1 MSYFLPS
8 SIQKRVLRFV
18 LSTQGLLEIQD
29 LDLDNLGIA
38 WGMRST
44 VELRDIGLS
53 THKLS
58 ALLQLPPALVLV
70 TARILLLRVTIP
82 ANLFSGSISI
92 EIDGVDVRLSTDT
105 KAKNGDGHNTSLE
118 ADSSRAK
125 RKEKEAGPPR
135 SNKTTIQNASDSV
148 SGASRK
154 DGNNDDDVRGN
165 VLPST
170 FDIAQSFIQREP
182 PEERAELQ
190 AAVASSLDIDA
201 SQVLDESTA
210 DSITLGVG
218 GGISMPGFLANLLKG
233 VKDRMELHI
242 ANVEISLDT
251 QLELP
256 ADVTESPGA
265 SEVPESLIIKL
276 VVEKVDI
283 EGVTNESSPIKP
295 KSKSVPDEL
304 REEENLAKNSQQA
317 VRRISLRN
325 IQGMIISD
333 MSLFMNLSRFSV
345 PPSPNKTSSSRGCTS
360 TSESEP
366 TLSNPSLRAHKS
378 ENFRRRNLGKPT
390 ISRSTTS
397 ASPPDNIDFSDDS
410 NKLGSAAR
418 FPESEHDPTFSHS
431 QYHESA
437 LTGSFYSTTGDNDPN
452 VESRAGRGY
461 RANDRE
467 DSMMTSQ
474 SLISTPFDKIGALQ
488 EGRSDQAPELVED
501 PPESLAE
508 SKIFSHEEAQSM
520 YMSALSHDSR
530 AHRRHD
536 MPGNWDSSGSED
548 ETPITRVSATINLP
562 FDQEKHAPQKEH
574 LADRAPMATEKVEKA
589 TELMRERKM
598 PEITMREAPVLKCP
612 KPAAEG
618 FSQVEQISSENSGE
632 SSESSDTG
640 LFSLKKIISIDLIT
654 VDIPQTYGQVVEGS
668 ALPTQGNPSVPPDI
682 SRSDHHKIPRARAQH
697 AGPGNSSHGLV
708 DSSNRD
714 LFATTKE
721 SKPST
726 SISVGDVS
734 ILGDLGLT
742 KLTIM
747 LAQKFMEILK
757 QKPQVEKASNPLA
770 EVYSHTNVAVR
781 SISWQFLDVV
791 RGFTTSGSLKLSAEA
806 RVAPISEDTD
816 VLLKAVIKYLA
827 ISLERR
833 GKSSISTTSIKKLV
847 FGYATDTIL
856 SFDPGLKLRESTRD
870 IILGPVDHDIVLKI
884 SDSSDRSHI
893 EITTLPL
900 HLHLDLRRLDET
912 FSWFGGFS
920 SILGLGNSMIS
931 TVTVTEG
938 KSRPLVNKPTRGV
951 RFEDTTPAIK
961 TPEKVSSPQQKI
973 TARLGG
979 MIFDLQG
986 NSSAFRLE
994 TSALKLVSRAE
1005 GLGLSVDRLN
1015 VSGPYIVSQSKKPSI
1030 NVKLS
1035 GLRVE
1040 YLSNPKEVDL
1050 TRLLALLCPSNDNFE
1065 QDDDILVDTL
1075 LRQRRQGGVIRLNV
1089 DSLDSHIGEL
1099 ADFKQLPTLGDD
1111 LKKLSAVAKYIPE
1124 DDRPGIMTL
1133 FLVRDANLGIDSGNH
1148 IGTVGATIK
1157 NIEAAYISLPS
1168 LIALSVR
1175 QLEVR
1180 RNNVEELV
1188 GTVSS
1193 PRPDPEV
1200 PTPMVM
1206 ARFVGNELEPT
1217 VKLKLQSIRVEY
1229 HVTTVMAVLGLP
1241 DDISTERLVS
1251 DLVSSVAT
1259 VTARPEFGLSPPQMS
1274 AQTST
1279 RSSESKSKAP
1289 PLGFDLVL
1297 RDVVV
1302 GLNPRD
1308 CPARGILVLSTARVN
1323 ITSNQDDDLTANLEV
1338 NKASFLAIDDIDG
1351 LAKVEVTEKPV
1362 QAGLLQ
1368 RLSTLGYVSLVEV
1381 SAAKVALQVLRSA
1394 PEADI
1399 TMDLELR
1406 DTLMVLESCAD
1417 STQTLQ
1423 VILNGLQPPLPPSK
1437 EIKYRTEIMPVED
1450 MLASFS
1456 GDAFATHQQ
1465 SQHSSI
1471 HLSTTETGEMDDED
1485 VQDLEFVSSF
1495 YGFDPEAEQE
1505 DEDMSNSLSEK
1516 TFDSMISEPAK
1527 LNVSEA
1533 TAINNSPS
1541 QPEVAMEVSAL
1552 DFREDHFGNSSTIG
1566 GTAHRWDTRRNTYEL
1581 ADDSKLRV
1589 SPLRLRVR
1597 DVHIIWN
1604 LFDGYDWQHTRD
1616 TIGEAVAAIEGKA
1629 IEQRSR
1635 RNKRK
1640 SLDPEEEEDSVIGDF
1655 LFNSIYIGIAGHHDP
1670 KELSRQI
1677 NRNIDDLASESE
1689 SYATSTVSSS
1699 PSRQSRP
1706 PRAKGRKLRLMRSRS
1721 HKITF
1726 ELKGLSADLVVF
1738 PPGSGETQSSLDIRV
1753 QDLEVFDHLPTS
1765 TWKKFATY
1773 MHDAGE
1779 REAGTSM
1786 IHIELL
1792 NVKPVP
1798 DLAAS
1803 EIILKVRRVNRLA

>member
-58 ALLQLPPALVLV
+58 ALLQLPPALTLV

-82 ANLFSGSISI
+82 ANIFSGSISI
-92 EIDGVDVRLSTDT
+92 EVDGVDVRLSTDT
-105 KAKNGDGHNTSLE
+105 KAESGDGHKTPPG
-118 ADSSRAK
+118 ADGSRAK
-125 RKEKEAGPPR
+125 RKGKTAGRAR
-135 SNKTTIQNASDSV
+135 STKRTVQNTSNSV
-148 SGASRK
+148 SGTSSKGSNK
-154 DGNNDDDVRGN
+154 DDGTSGN

-170 FDIAQSFIQREP
+170 FDIAQSFIQGER
-182 PEERAELQ
+182 PEERAELH
-190 AAVASSLDIDA
+190 AAVASSLDLDA
-201 SQVLDESTA
+201 SQVVDESIG
-210 DSITLGVG
+210 DSVTLGVG

-233 VKDRMELHI
+233 VRDRMEICI

-251 QLELP
+251 QLGLP
-256 ADVTESPGA
+256 AHVLEAPGA
-265 SEVPESLIIKL
+265 SEIPENLIIKL

-283 EGVTNESSPIKP
+283 EGVTNESSATNPR
-295 KSKSVPDEL
+295 SKSMPDEL
-304 REEENLAKNSQQA
+304 CEEDDLARKSQQA

-345 PPSPNKTSSSRGCTS
+345 PPSPNKASSSRGCTS

-366 TLSNPSLRAHKS
+366 TLSNPSSRAHNS
-378 ENFRRRNLGKPT
+378 EPVRSRHLNKPT
-390 ISRSTTS
+390 IFRSTAS
-397 ASPPDNIDFSDDS
+397 AAPRDDIESSDDS
-410 NKLGSAAR
+410 DQLSSAAT
-418 FPESEHDPTFSHS
+418 FSGFGHQSSFSHS
-431 QYHESA
+431 QYHESV
-437 LTGSFYSTTGDNDPN
+437 LTGSFYSTTGDSDPS
-452 VESRAGRGY
+452 VESHAGPSYSG
-461 RANDRE
+461 NERE
-467 DSMMTSQ
+467 DAMMTSQ
-474 SLISTPFDKIGALQ
+474 SPISTPLGKLGVLQ
-488 EGRSDQAPELVED
+488 EGGSDQATDMVED
-501 PPESLAE
+501 APENLAE

-530 AHRRHD
+530 THRGHD
-536 MPGNWDSSGSED
+536 MPGNWDSSSSED
-548 ETPITRVSATINLP
+548 DTLTTRMGAAVKLP
-562 FDQEKHAPQKEH
+562 SEQEKHAPQQDRSV
-574 LADRAPMATEKVEKA
+574 DRAPVATEKLESA
-589 TELMRERKM
+589 
-598 PEITMREAPVLKCP
+598 PEMIQEGTLPDNTLHEAPVLERTT
-612 KPAAEG
+612 PATED
-618 FSQVEQISSENSGE
+618 FSHVKQVLSENSGG
-632 SSESSDTG
+632 SSESSDTV
-640 LFSLKKIISIDLIT
+640 LFSLKKIIAIDLIT
-654 VDIPQTYGQVVEGS
+654 VDIPQTYDQAVEGS
-668 ALPTQGNPSVPPDI
+668 AFPAQGNESVSPDLSRPCHQNI
-682 SRSDHHKIPRARAQH
+682 SRARVQH
-697 AGPGNSSHGLV
+697 AGQGNSSDGPA
-708 DSSNRD
+708 DSSHLD
-714 LFATTKE
+714 LSATTKE

-726 SISVGDVS
+726 SISLGDVS

-747 LAQKFMEILK
+747 LAQKFMDIVK
-757 QKPQVEKASNPLA
+757 QKPQAEKANSAIA
-770 EVYSHTNVAVR
+770 EVYSHTNVVVR
-781 SISWQFLDVV
+781 RISWQFLDVV
-791 RGFTTSGSLKLSAEA
+791 RGFTTSRSLNLSAEA
-806 RVAPISEDTD
+806 RAAPMSDDTD
-816 VLLKAVIKYLA
+816 VLLKAIIRDLT

-833 GKSSISTTSIKKLV
+833 GNVSVSTTSIKKLV
-847 FGYATDTIL
+847 FGYATDNIL
-856 SFDPGLKLRESTRD
+856 SFDPGLRLRESTRD
-870 IILGPVDHDIVLKI
+870 IVLGPVDHDIVLKI

-912 FSWFGGFS
+912 FGWFGGFS
-920 SILGLGNSMIS
+920 SILGLGSSVIS

-938 KSRPLVNKPTRGV
+938 KSRPLAAKPARGV
-951 RFEDTTPAIK
+951 RFEDTIQ
-961 TPEKVSSPQQKI
+961 TPEKVPSPQQKI

-979 MIFDLQG
+979 IIFDLQG

-1005 GLGLSVDRLN
+1005 GIGLSVDRLKI
-1015 VSGPYIVSQSKKPSI
+1015 SGPYCALQSKEPSI

-1040 YLSNPKEVDL
+1040 YLSNPKEIDL

-1089 DSLDSHIGEL
+1089 DSLISDIGEM
-1099 ADFKQLPTLGDD
+1099 ADLKQLPTLGDD

-1133 FLVRDANLGIDSGNH
+1133 FLVRDANLGIDSGDH
-1148 IGTVGATIK
+1148 IGTVGVTIK

-1168 LIALSVR
+1168 LIAFSVH

-1188 GTVSS
+1188 GVVSP
-1193 PRPDPEV
+1193 PRPGLEV

-1241 DDISTERLVS
+1241 DDISTERFVS
-1251 DLVSSVAT
+1251 DMVSSVAT
-1259 VTARPEFGLSPPQMS
+1259 VTARTEFGSSPPQLS

-1279 RSSESKSKAP
+1279 RSDGFKSKAQ
-1289 PLGFDLVL
+1289 PLAFDLLL

-1308 CPARGILVLSTARVN
+1308 CTARGVVVLSTAKLN
-1323 ITSNQDDDLTANLEV
+1323 ITSNQDDDLTASLEV
-1338 NKASFLAIDDIDG
+1338 HKASFLAIDDING
-1351 LAKVEVTEKPV
+1351 LAKVDVIVKSV
-1362 QAGLLQ
+1362 QVGLLQ

-1381 SAAKVALQVLRSA
+1381 SAAKVALHVLRSA

-1399 TMDLELR
+1399 TTDLELR

-1417 STQTLQ
+1417 STQTMQ
-1423 VILNGLQPPLPPSK
+1423 MILNGLQPPLPPSK
-1437 EIKYRTEIMPVED
+1437 ETKYRTEIMPVED

-1456 GDAFATHQQ
+1456 GDAFATHHQ
-1465 SQHSSI
+1465 SRHSSI
-1471 HLSTTETGEMDDED
+1471 HSSTTQTDEVDDED

-1495 YGFDPEAEQE
+1495 YGLGPEGE
-1505 DEDMSNSLSEK
+1505 DEDVSNSLSEK
-1516 TFDSMISEPAK
+1516 SFDSMISGPAR
-1527 LNVSEA
+1527 LSVVEA
-1533 TAINNSPS
+1533 TAIDNSPG
-1541 QPEVAMEVSAL
+1541 QPEVAMDVSAL

-1655 LFNSIYIGIAGHHDP
+1655 LFNSIYIGIASNHDP
-1670 KELSRQI
+1670 KDLNRQI
-1677 NRNIDDLASESE
+1677 NRNIDDLVSESE

-1699 PSRQSRP
+1699 PSRQTRP
-1706 PRAKGRKLRLMRSRS
+1706 PRAKSRKLRLMRSRS
-1721 HKITF
+1721 HKMTF

-1786 IHIELL
+1786 VHIELL

-1803 EIILKVRRVNRLA
+1803 EIILKVRGVNGLA

>member
-44 VELRDIGLS
+44 VELRNIGLS
-53 THKLS
+53 TQKLS
-58 ALLQLPPALVLV
+58 TLLQLPPALILA

-82 ANLFSGSISI
+82 ANLFSGSILI
-92 EIDGVDVRLSTDT
+92 EVDGVDVRLSTDT
-105 KAKNGDGHNTSLE
+105 NTENGDGHNTSPG
-118 ADSSRAK
+118 ADSSSSK
-125 RKEKEAGPPR
+125 RRVKKAGRPR
-135 SNKTTIQNASDSV
+135 SNKTNVQNISDSV
-148 SGASRK
+148 SGASSK
-154 DGNNDDDVRGN
+154 LGNKNDDFHGHG
-165 VLPST
+165 LPST
-170 FDIAQSFIQREP
+170 FDIAQSFIQGEP
-182 PEERAELQ
+182 PQKRAELQ

-201 SQVLDESTA
+201 SQVVDESTG
-210 DSITLGVG
+210 DSTTLGVG

-233 VKDRMELHI
+233 VKDRMELRI

-251 QLELP
+251 QLGLP
-256 ADVTESPGA
+256 ADILESPGA
-265 SEVPESLIIKL
+265 SETPENLTIKL
-276 VVEKVDI
+276 VVEKIDI
-283 EGVTNESSPIKP
+283 ERVTNESSPIVP

-304 REEENLAKNSQQA
+304 REDEDMARNSQQA

-345 PPSPNKTSSSRGCTS
+345 PPSPNKVSSSRGCTS

-366 TLSNPSLRAHKS
+366 ALYNQSSREQKKES
-378 ENFRRRNLGKPT
+378 VRRRHLGKPT
-390 ISRSTTS
+390 ISKSTTS
-397 ASPPDNIDFSDDS
+397 APPPDDSASSDESD
-410 NKLGSAAR
+410 KLESAAA
-418 FPESEHDPTFSHS
+418 FSGHHLTFSQS
-431 QYHESA
+431 QYHGSV
-437 LTGSFYSTTGDNDPN
+437 LTGSFYSATGDGDPN
-452 VESRAGRGY
+452 VKSLTAPSYTGNE
-461 RANDRE
+461 RE
-467 DSMMTSQ
+467 DDAMTSQ
-474 SLISTPFDKIGALQ
+474 SPIPTPFDEIGALQ
-488 EGRSDQAPELVED
+488 EGRSDQATDIVED
-501 PPESLAE
+501 APENLAE

-536 MPGNWDSSGSED
+536 MPGNWDSSGSEG
-548 ETPITRVSATINLP
+548 ETPITRVSAAVKLP
-562 FDQEKHAPQKEH
+562 FDQEKHALRKEQ
-574 LADRAPMATEKVEKA
+574 LADRAPVVTERSENA
-589 TELMRERKM
+589 TELMQEGTM
-598 PEITMREAPVLKCP
+598 PEDNLREAPVLEGANS
-612 KPAAEG
+612 AAEG
-618 FSQVEQISSENSGE
+618 LSHVEQVLSENSGG

-640 LFSLKKIISIDLIT
+640 LFSLKKIIAIDVINIE
-654 VDIPQTYGQVVEGS
+654 IPQTDDQVVEGS
-668 ALPTQGNPSVPPDI
+668 AFPTHDNQSVSPDL
-682 SRSDHHKIPRARAQH
+682 SQPHQPKDARRRAQH
-697 AGPGNSSHGLV
+697 GGHGKSSHGLV
-708 DSSNRD
+708 DSLHPD
-714 LFATTKE
+714 LFATTKD

-726 SISVGDVS
+726 SISLGDVS

-757 QKPQVEKASNPLA
+757 QKPQVEKATDAPVK
-770 EVYSHTNVAVR
+770 VYSHTNIAVR
-781 SISWQFLDVV
+781 RISWQFLDVV
-791 RGFTTSGSLKLSAEA
+791 RGFTTSGSMNLSGEA
-806 RVAPISEDTD
+806 RAAPMYEDTD
-816 VLLKAVIKYLA
+816 VLLKAVIRDLA
-827 ISLERR
+827 ISIERR
-833 GKSSISTTSIKKLV
+833 GKSSVSTTSIKKLV
-847 FGYATDTIL
+847 FGYAADTIL

-870 IILGPVDHDIVLKI
+870 ITLGPIDHDIVIKI

-938 KSRPLVNKPTRGV
+938 KSRPLATKPTRGV
-951 RFEDTTPAIK
+951 RFEDTTE
-961 TPEKVSSPQQKI
+961 TPDRVSSPQQKI

-979 MIFDLQG
+979 IIFDLQG

-1015 VSGPYIVSQSKKPSI
+1015 ISGPYVVMQNKKPSI

-1089 DSLDSHIGEL
+1089 DSLDCHLDEM
-1099 ADFKQLPTLGDD
+1099 ADLKQLPTLGDD

-1133 FLVRDANLGIDSGNH
+1133 FLVRDANLGIDFGNH
-1148 IGTVGATIK
+1148 IGTVGVIIK

-1168 LIALSVR
+1168 LIALSVH

-1188 GTVSS
+1188 AVVSP
-1193 PRPDPEV
+1193 PRPGLEM

-1217 VKLKLQSIRVEY
+1217 VKLKLQSIRMEY

-1241 DDISTERLVS
+1241 DDISTERFLS
-1251 DLVSSVAT
+1251 DMVSSVAT
-1259 VTARPEFGLSPPQMS
+1259 VTACTEFGSSPPRLS
-1274 AQTST
+1274 AQTSV
-1279 RSSESKSKAP
+1279 RSDESKSKAP
-1289 PLGFDLVL
+1289 PLAFDLLL

-1302 GLNPRD
+1302 GLNPRE
-1308 CPARGILVLSTARVN
+1308 CAARGIIVLSTARVN
-1323 ITSNQDDDLTANLEV
+1323 ITSYQDDDLTANLEV
-1338 NKASFLAIDDIDG
+1338 NKASFLAIDDVDR
-1351 LAKVEVTEKPV
+1351 LAKVDVTEKSV
-1362 QAGLLQ
+1362 QVELLQ

-1381 SAAKVALQVLRSA
+1381 PAAKVALQVLKSA

-1399 TMDLELR
+1399 TTDLELR
-1406 DTLMVLESCAD
+1406 DTLVVLESCAD
-1417 STQTLQ
+1417 STQTMQ
-1423 VILNGLQPPLPPSK
+1423 MILNGLQPPLPPSK
-1437 EIKYRTEIMPVED
+1437 ELKYRTEIMPVED
-1450 MLASFS
+1450 MLASLS
-1456 GDAFATHQQ
+1456 GDAFATHYQ

-1471 HLSTTETGEMDDED
+1471 HSSTAQTDEVDDED

-1495 YGFDPEAEQE
+1495 YGPGLEADDQ
-1505 DEDMSNSLSEK
+1505 DVSNSFSEK
-1516 TFDSMISEPAK
+1516 SFNSMISEPAR
-1527 LNVSEA
+1527 LNVTEA
-1533 TAINNSPS
+1533 SAINNSPG

-1604 LFDGYDWQHTRD
+1604 LFDGYDWQRTRD

-1655 LFNSIYIGIAGHHDP
+1655 LFNSIYIGIAGNHDP
-1670 KELSRQI
+1670 KDLSRQI
-1677 NRNIDDLASESE
+1677 NRNIDDLVSESE

-1706 PRAKGRKLRLMRSRS
+1706 PRVKSRRLRLMRSRS
-1721 HKITF
+1721 HKMTF
-1726 ELKGLSADLVVF
+1726 ELKGLSADFVVF

-1803 EIILKVRRVNRLA
+1803 EIILKVRRVNRLAWTRLTSD

>member
-44 VELRDIGLS
+44 VELRDIGIS

-58 ALLQLPPALVLV
+58 TLLQLPPALRLV

-82 ANLFSGSISI
+82 ANLFGGSISI
-92 EIDGVDVRLSTDT
+92 DVDGVDVRLSTDT
-105 KAKNGDGHNTSLE
+105 KAQNGDGQKITPPG
-118 ADSSRAK
+118 ADSSGAQRKK
-125 RKEKEAGPPR
+125 RKAGGPR
-135 SNKTTIQNASDSV
+135 STNATVQNTSDSE
-148 SGASRK
+148 SGTSSK
-154 DGNNDDDVRGN
+154 GGNGDDDVRGN

-170 FDIAQSFIQREP
+170 FDIAQSFLQREP
-182 PEERAELQ
+182 PQERAELQ
-190 AAVASSLDIDA
+190 AAVANSLDIDA
-201 SQVLDESTA
+201 SEVLDENTGDGS
-210 DSITLGVG
+210 TLGVG

-233 VKDRMELHI
+233 VRDRMELRI
-242 ANVEISLDT
+242 TNVEISLDT
-251 QLELP
+251 QLGLP
-256 ADVTESPGA
+256 ADDLESPGA
-265 SEVPESLIIKL
+265 SEIPESLIIKL
-276 VVEKVDI
+276 VVEEVDI
-283 EGVTNESSPIKP
+283 KGVTNDSSAVKPTSES
-295 KSKSVPDEL
+295 VQDEF
-304 REEENLAKNSQQA
+304 REEEDLARDSKQA

-325 IQGMIISD
+325 VQGMIISD
-333 MSLFMNLSRFSV
+333 ISLFMNLSRFSV
-345 PPSPNKTSSSRGCTS
+345 PPSPNKASTSRGYTS
-360 TSESEP
+360 TSGSEP
-366 TLSNPSLRAHKS
+366 TMSNPSSRVHQS
-378 ENFRRRNLGKPT
+378 EVLRRRNLGKPT
-390 ISRSTTS
+390 VFRSTYS
-397 ASPPDNIDFSDDS
+397 ALQRDDIESSDDS
-410 NKLGSAAR
+410 DKLDSAAI
-418 FPESEHDPTFSHS
+418 FAESRHHSTFFHS
-431 QYHESA
+431 QYHESV
-437 LTGSFYSTTGDNDPN
+437 LTGSFYSTTGDSDPN
-452 VESRAGRGY
+452 VESRAGRSYGG
-461 RANDRE
+461 NERE
-467 DSMMTSQ
+467 EPMMTSQ
-474 SLISTPFDKIGALQ
+474 GPISTPLDQIDVLQ
-488 EGRSDQAPELVED
+488 EGRSHQAPDIMED
-501 PPESLAE
+501 TPENLAE

-536 MPGNWDSSGSED
+536 MPGNWDSSSSED
-548 ETPITRVSATINLP
+548 ETPTTRVSAIVHSP
-562 FDQEKHAPQKEH
+562 FDHEKNAPQKDES
-574 LADRAPMATEKVEKA
+574 ADRAPAATEKLESA
-589 TELMRERKM
+589 TEPMQERTM
-598 PEITMREAPVLKCP
+598 PDNTLREAPVLERTN
-612 KPAAEG
+612 PATED
-618 FSQVEQISSENSGE
+618 FSHVEQILSENSGQ

-640 LFSLKKIISIDLIT
+640 LFSLKKIVSIDLIT
-654 VDIPQTYGQVVEGS
+654 VDIPQTYDQVVERS
-668 ALPTQGNPSVPPDI
+668 TIPTQSNQSVSPDI
-682 SRSDHHKIPRARAQH
+682 SRPYHQNIPRARAQH
-697 AGPGNSSHGLV
+697 AGHGNSSHGLV
-708 DSSNRD
+708 DSSHPD
-714 LFATTKE
+714 FFAATKA

-726 SISVGDVS
+726 SISLREVS

-742 KLTIM
+742 KLTIL
-747 LAQKFMEILK
+747 LAQKFMEIVK
-757 QKPQVEKASNPLA
+757 QKPQVEKATDFL
-770 EVYSHTNVAVR
+770 EELYSHTNVAVR
-781 SISWQFLDVV
+781 RISWQFLDVV
-791 RGFTTSGSLKLSAEA
+791 RGFTTSGSQNLSAEA
-806 RVAPISEDTD
+806 RAAPMSEDTD
-816 VLLKAVIKYLA
+816 VLLKAVIRDVA

-833 GKSSISTTSIKKLV
+833 GKSSVSTTSIKKLV
-847 FGYATDTIL
+847 FGYAADTIL

-870 IILGPVDHDIVLKI
+870 IILGPMDHDIVLKI

-938 KSRPLVNKPTRGV
+938 KPRPLVTKPTRGV
-951 RFEDTTPAIK
+951 RFEDTTPASE

-986 NSSAFRLE
+986 TSSAFRLE
-994 TSALKLVSRAE
+994 TSALKLVRRAE

-1015 VSGPYIVSQSKKPSI
+1015 VSGPSVVLQSKTPSI

-1089 DSLDSHIGEL
+1089 DSLDSHICEMTDL
-1099 ADFKQLPTLGDD
+1099 KQLPTLGDD

-1133 FLVRDANLGIDSGNH
+1133 FLVRDANLGIDSGNQ
-1148 IGTVGATIK
+1148 IGTVGVTIK

-1188 GTVSS
+1188 GVVAP
-1193 PRPDPEV
+1193 PRPGLEV

-1241 DDISTERLVS
+1241 DDISTERFVS
-1251 DLVSSVAT
+1251 DMVSSVAT
-1259 VTARPEFGLSPPQMS
+1259 VTARPEFGLSPPQLS

-1279 RSSESKSKAP
+1279 QSDKSKSKAP

-1297 RDVVV
+1297 RDVVL

-1308 CPARGILVLSTARVN
+1308 CAARGIVVLSTARVN
-1323 ITSNQDDDLTANLEV
+1323 ITSNQDDELTANLEV
-1338 NKASFLAIDDIDG
+1338 NKASFLAIDNIDG
-1351 LAKVEVTEKPV
+1351 LAKVEVTEKSV
-1362 QAGLLQ
+1362 QVGLPQ
-1368 RLSTLGYVSLVEV
+1368 RLSTLGYVSLVEI
-1381 SAAKVALQVLRSA
+1381 SAAKVALQVLKSA

-1423 VILNGLQPPLPPSK
+1423 MILNGLQPPLPPSK
-1437 EIKYRTEIMPVED
+1437 ETKYRTEIMPVED

-1456 GDAFATHQQ
+1456 GDAFATHHQ

-1471 HLSTTETGEMDDED
+1471 HSSTIETDEKDDED

-1495 YGFDPEAEQE
+1495 YGFGPEAE

-1516 TFDSMISEPAK
+1516 SYDSMISESANF
-1527 LNVSEA
+1527 NVAQAE
-1533 TAINNSPS
+1533 AINNSPG
-1541 QPEVAMEVSAL
+1541 QPGAAMEVSAL

-1597 DVHIIWN
+1597 GVHIIWN

-1640 SLDPEEEEDSVIGDF
+1640 SLDPEEDEDSVIGDF
-1655 LFNSIYIGIAGHHDP
+1655 LFNSIYIGIAGNHDP
-1670 KELSRQI
+1670 KDLSRQI
-1677 NRNIDDLASESE
+1677 NRNIDDLVSESE

-1699 PSRQSRP
+1699 PSRQARP
-1706 PRAKGRKLRLMRSRS
+1706 PRTKSRKLRLMRSRS
-1721 HKITF
+1721 HKMTF

-1738 PPGSGETQSSLDIRV
+1738 PPGSGETQSSLDVRI

-1786 IHIELL
+1786 VHIELL

-1803 EIILKVRRVNRLA
+1803 EIIFKVKGSQ